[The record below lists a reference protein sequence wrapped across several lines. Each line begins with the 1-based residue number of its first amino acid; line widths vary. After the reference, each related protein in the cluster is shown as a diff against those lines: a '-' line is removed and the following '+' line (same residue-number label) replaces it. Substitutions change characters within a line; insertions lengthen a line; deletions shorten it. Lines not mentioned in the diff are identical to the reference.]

1 MLLKIKQNNLIRF
14 LAIYSYKYKEKGEL
28 KFSENCNE
36 ENEKG
41 YYYAKKKKSQ
51 EVKIKDSE
59 RQENGRR

>member
-1 MLLKIKQNNLIRF
+1 MECK
-14 LAIYSYKYKEKGEL
+14 KGEL

-59 RQENGRR
+59 R

>member
-28 KFSENCNE
+28 KFSENYNK

-41 YYYAKKKKSQ
+41 YYYAKSKGKTQ
-51 EVKIKDSE
+51 EENIRDSE
-59 RQENGRR
+59 R